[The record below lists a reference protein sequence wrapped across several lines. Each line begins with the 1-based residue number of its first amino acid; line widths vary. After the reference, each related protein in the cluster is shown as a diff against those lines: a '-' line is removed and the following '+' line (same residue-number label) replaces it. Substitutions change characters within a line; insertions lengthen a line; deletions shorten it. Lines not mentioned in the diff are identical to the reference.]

1 MKIWPSM
8 VIASLFFMSVKVLHA
23 GATTDDLFSAASTG
37 ANNQTCL
44 EYCVTGICISI
55 ICTPY
60 GCTLDYS
67 TLISHRSPDLVVS
80 AYKEPGENS
89 WDDAKS
95 LYGSA
100 SNSAANSIVNYIGL
114 ETSGGPNYTARQS
127 GKTDQQSSE
136 EGQTRA
142 FSNLHFK
149 EASVIGSPTT
159 YVTNQI
165 PGTCLAESEEYR
177 PYYQSEFDAFEWRWG
192 VLEKF
197 YASSW
202 IPGLKEISQTPFTTW
217 GGLHPRV
224 GFIKSEHPA
233 RAAAVAAQ
241 RSVDIMTKKRQPHVY
256 LLQNR
261 PKGPTFPSD
270 YKTDKWQM
278 VHPQMDNTCYSFGSA
293 TDYVTERVDSKEEYV
308 FLYWQKLECCPFA
321 KGVVIAKIR
330 ATEMCN

>member
-1 MKIWPSM
+1 VR
-8 VIASLFFMSVKVLHA
+8 VISSIMLALIAALSSKVIYA
-23 GATTDDLFSAASTG
+23 GATTDDLFLAASTG
-37 ANNQTCL
+37 VGDQECL

-89 WDDAKS
+89 WDEARS
-95 LYGSA
+95 AYGSA
-100 SNSAANSIVNYIGL
+100 AKSAANSFVNYAGL
-114 ETSGGPNYTARQS
+114 ETTGGPNYTSRQS
-127 GKTDQQSSE
+127 SKTDE
-136 EGQTRA
+136 DNEAEGQSRA
-142 FSNLHFK
+142 FSNLRFK

-159 YVTNQI
+159 YVTDQI
-165 PGTCLAESEEYR
+165 SGTCPAESEEYR

-192 VLEKF
+192 LLEKF

-202 IPGLKEISQTPFTTW
+202 IPGLKEISQTPLTTW

-241 RSVDIMTKKRQPHVY
+241 RAVDIMTKKRQPHVY

-261 PKGPTFPSD
+261 PDGPTFPSD
-270 YKTDKWQM
+270 HKSDKWQM
-278 VHPQMDNTCYSFGSA
+278 VYPEADSACYSFGSA
-293 TDYVTERVDSKEEYV
+293 TDYVTERVDAQEEYV
-308 FLYWQKLECCPFA
+308 FLYWQKLECCPYA
-321 KGVVIAKIR
+321 KGVVIAKVRI
-330 ATEMCN
+330 EESCN